1 MQKAKPR
8 AHKSKSIRTTS
19 AWRAPY
25 IYAHIERPP
34 LMLKPCPTPGCPAL
48 IPTKDRACKE
58 CLKRIRH
65 TTDRT
70 PYKSIS
76 HRKAR
81 AKLLALHPYCQ
92 CEGCKAHKGL
102 CTQKATIADHYP
114 LERFELIA
122 EGKDPNALCYMRALC
137 KKCHDIKTASTRP
150 AGARLQQ
157 YQ

>member
-1 MQKAKPR
+1 ME
-8 AHKSKSIRTTS
+8 SIRTTS

-25 IYAHIERPP
+25 IYVHIERPP

-70 PYKSIS
+70 PYKSIA
-76 HRKAR
+76 HRRAR